1 MTKKFLRQDFMRH
14 IKIGKHRKKIMK
26 WRRPKGRDSKM
37 RLKMKGYP
45 ASPSVGYKAS
55 KKDKG
60 KIKGFKSI
68 IVHNVNGLA
77 KLDKNSIV
85 IIAKK
90 VGARNKITIIKK
102 ADEMKLPILNIKKIK
117 QGGKNNGSN

>member
-1 MTKKFLRQDFMRH
+1 MTKKFLRQDFMMH
-14 IKIGKHRKKIMK
+14 IKIGKHRKKIQK

-45 ASPSVGYKAS
+45 ASPGVGYKAL

-60 KIKGFKSI
+60 KIKGFKSV
-68 IVHNVNGLA
+68 IVHNVSGLA
-77 KLDKNSIV
+77 KLDNNSII

-90 VGARNKITIIKK
+90 VGARNKINIIKK
-102 ADEMKLPILNIKKIK
+102 AEEMKLPILNVKRIK
-117 QGGKNNGSN
+117 QGGKGDGSN